1 MKIKKTKILFLL
13 FIILVLCNMGCK
25 NQRETPE
32 QQKERES
39 AEPDRQTSMFT
50 ASDELKVE
58 ETYYLND
65 FSRWEHYIDSDNMEE
80 AAEIQTDGNGRY
92 TWFLGVKCNENRE
105 YDTGENALYLLD
117 VYSHDNDSA
126 VSGDNAGNT
135 DSGNCG
141 GNVKSIKFTPKDIGV
156 SGAIGYIVSADVLAD
171 DSYMFR
177 WAEYELEDEMYC
189 QKSDKIIFT
198 DLKGNNSVNEFYSIF
213 VELGLEEYGKTI
225 LPCLPYASCHAV
237 STDKL
242 WVLNQY
248 RNEQLYIF
256 SQQGDVI
263 LERDVQGKQMFYEPI
278 VTDEAQL
285 ILPIY
290 DEGTEK
296 MQFFYAGL
304 SDGDWKKA
312 GEMNAA
318 PSDINQ
324 FYAMVDN
331 DIYYQ
336 VNSSNMISGNGLVRW
351 NIDTG
356 ERTWILK
363 YDVNGLAQYDTSVIF
378 VENKPV
384 CVFLGKSDGYGYKHY
399 MVSVSE
405 QKLQSDKDI
414 IVADLVGSCNQGEKA
429 AIIASMDSPD
439 CQYKYV
445 DASSQEEKDRIM
457 AELSN
462 KKGPQ
467 IMYVSMDDY
476 YNLIEKG
483 MLCDWYSFMDRS
495 LFADILPGVLELG
508 TVGNSLYGLPVGIR
522 VESMAVGRQLEDSE
536 WTIDTIVELMSE
548 GELNTSLR
556 SPYIFNNKDYL
567 EPDFVINSL
576 TKCAFNN
583 SFIIDWDTKT
593 AHFDDERFIKLLEL
607 TREDVSDIPAG
618 DAYDNDIIWAYLND
632 YPIVMNY
639 LSKAD
644 TDYIIMGFPNHAK
657 SGNYI
662 MPAGNGML
670 VINANITN
678 PEKVVLYIRKLMD
691 KQVQLDI
698 MNFCIGIQK
707 MNVQDFV
714 RTDDSGNK
722 IYMNL
727 YNTREYNEEKILSL
741 FNKAAEF
748 LEGCEPE
755 PQQYGVIN
763 RIILEELASMRNN
776 NKSTQDTA
784 KIINDRVEI
793 YLQE

>member
-13 FIILVLCNMGCK
+13 FTILVLCNVGCK

-65 FSRWEHYIDSDNMEE
+65 FCRWEHYIDSDNMEE

-92 TWFLGVKCNENRE
+92 TWFLGVKCNENKE
-105 YDTGENALYLLD
+105 YDTGENALYLLE
-117 VYSHDNDSA
+117 VYSQDNDST
-126 VSGDNAGNT
+126 VSADNAGNN
-135 DSGNCG
+135 DSGNCS

-213 VELGLEEYGKTI
+213 GELGLEEYGKTI

-237 STDKL
+237 STDRL

-248 RNEQLYIF
+248 QEQQLYIF

-263 LERDVQGKQMFYEPI
+263 LERDAQGKQMFYEPI
-278 VTDEAQL
+278 ITDEAQL
-285 ILPIY
+285 ILPVY
-290 DEGTEK
+290 DEDTEK
-296 MQFFYAGL
+296 MCFFYAGF

-363 YDVNGLAQYDTSVIF
+363 YDVNGLAQYDTSVVF

-462 KKGPQ
+462 KKAPQ

-476 YNLIEKG
+476 
-483 MLCDWYSFMDRS
+483 
-495 LFADILPGVLELG
+495 
-508 TVGNSLYGLPVGIR
+508 
-522 VESMAVGRQLEDSE
+522 
-536 WTIDTIVELMSE
+536 
-548 GELNTSLR
+548 
-556 SPYIFNNKDYL
+556 
-567 EPDFVINSL
+567 
-576 TKCAFNN
+576 
-583 SFIIDWDTKT
+583 II
-593 AHFDDERFIKLLEL
+593 
-607 TREDVSDIPAG
+607 
-618 DAYDNDIIWAYLND
+618 
-632 YPIVMNY
+632 
-639 LSKAD
+639 
-644 TDYIIMGFPNHAK
+644 
-657 SGNYI
+657 
-662 MPAGNGML
+662 
-670 VINANITN
+670 
-678 PEKVVLYIRKLMD
+678 
-691 KQVQLDI
+691 
-698 MNFCIGIQK
+698 
-707 MNVQDFV
+707 
-714 RTDDSGNK
+714 
-722 IYMNL
+722 
-727 YNTREYNEEKILSL
+727 
-741 FNKAAEF
+741 
-748 LEGCEPE
+748 
-755 PQQYGVIN
+755 
-763 RIILEELASMRNN
+763 
-776 NKSTQDTA
+776 
-784 KIINDRVEI
+784 
-793 YLQE
+793 

>member
-405 QKLQSDKDI
+405 QKLQSDKDV

>member
-1 MKIKKTKILFLL
+1 MRCLEKRCSVKKLFLL
-13 FIILVLCNMGCK
+13 LMVVVCCISGCNK
-25 NQRETPE
+25 NDDN
-32 QQKERES
+32 KESTAGKNDTGIS
-39 AEPDRQTSMFT
+39 AADRQTSMFT

-65 FSRWEHYIDSDNMEE
+65 FCRWEHYIDSDNMEE

-92 TWFLGVKCNENRE
+92 SWFLGVKCNENKE
-105 YDTGENALYLLD
+105 YDTGENALYLLE
-117 VYSHDNDSA
+117 VYSQDNDSA
-126 VSGDNAGNT
+126 VSADNAGNT

-198 DLKGNNSVNEFYSIF
+198 DLKGNNSVNEFFSIF
-213 VELGLEEYGKTI
+213 GELGLEEYGKTI

-237 STDKL
+237 STDRL

-248 RNEQLYIF
+248 QDQQLYIF

-278 VTDEAQL
+278 ITDEAQL
-285 ILPIY
+285 ILPVY
-290 DEGTEK
+290 DEDTEK
-296 MQFFYAGL
+296 MRFFYAGF

-445 DASSQEEKDRIM
+445 DASSQEERT
-457 AELSN
+457 ELWLSCQI
-462 KKGPQ
+462 KK
-467 IMYVSMDDY
+467 
-476 YNLIEKG
+476 
-483 MLCDWYSFMDRS
+483 
-495 LFADILPGVLELG
+495 VL
-508 TVGNSLYGLPVGIR
+508 R
-522 VESMAVGRQLEDSE
+522 
-536 WTIDTIVELMSE
+536 
-548 GELNTSLR
+548 
-556 SPYIFNNKDYL
+556 
-567 EPDFVINSL
+567 
-576 TKCAFNN
+576 
-583 SFIIDWDTKT
+583 
-593 AHFDDERFIKLLEL
+593 
-607 TREDVSDIPAG
+607 
-618 DAYDNDIIWAYLND
+618 
-632 YPIVMNY
+632 
-639 LSKAD
+639 
-644 TDYIIMGFPNHAK
+644 
-657 SGNYI
+657 
-662 MPAGNGML
+662 
-670 VINANITN
+670 
-678 PEKVVLYIRKLMD
+678 
-691 KQVQLDI
+691 
-698 MNFCIGIQK
+698 
-707 MNVQDFV
+707 
-714 RTDDSGNK
+714 
-722 IYMNL
+722 
-727 YNTREYNEEKILSL
+727 
-741 FNKAAEF
+741 
-748 LEGCEPE
+748 
-755 PQQYGVIN
+755 
-763 RIILEELASMRNN
+763 
-776 NKSTQDTA
+776 
-784 KIINDRVEI
+784 
-793 YLQE
+793 

>member
-13 FIILVLCNMGCK
+13 FTILVLCNMGCK

-32 QQKERES
+32 QQTERES
-39 AEPDRQTSMFT
+39 AEPGRQTSMFT

-92 TWFLGVKCNENRE
+92 SWFLGVKCNENKE
-105 YDTGENALYLLD
+105 YDTGENALYLLE

-177 WAEYELEDEMYC
+177 WAEYEFEDEMYC

-213 VELGLEEYGKTI
+213 GELGLEEYGQTI
-225 LPCLPYASCHAV
+225 LPCLPCASCHAV
-237 STDKL
+237 STDRL

-248 RNEQLYIF
+248 QEQQLYIF

-278 VTDEAQL
+278 ITDEAQL
-285 ILPIY
+285 ILPVY
-290 DEGTEK
+290 DEDTEK
-296 MQFFYAGL
+296 MCFFYAGF

-336 VNSSNMISGNGLVRW
+336 VNSSNMISGDGLVRW

-363 YDVNGLAQYDTSVIF
+363 YDVNGLAQYDTSVVF

-508 TVGNSLYGLPVGIR
+508 TVGNSLYGLPVGIM
-522 VESMAVGRQLEDSE
+522 VESMAVGRQLEDA
-536 WTIDTIVELMSE
+536 
-548 GELNTSLR
+548 
-556 SPYIFNNKDYL
+556 P
-567 EPDFVINSL
+567 
-576 TKCAFNN
+576 
-583 SFIIDWDTKT
+583 
-593 AHFDDERFIKLLEL
+593 
-607 TREDVSDIPAG
+607 
-618 DAYDNDIIWAYLND
+618 
-632 YPIVMNY
+632 
-639 LSKAD
+639 
-644 TDYIIMGFPNHAK
+644 HA
-657 SGNYI
+657 
-662 MPAGNGML
+662 ATTL
-670 VINANITN
+670 
-678 PEKVVLYIRKLMD
+678 
-691 KQVQLDI
+691 
-698 MNFCIGIQK
+698 
-707 MNVQDFV
+707 
-714 RTDDSGNK
+714 
-722 IYMNL
+722 
-727 YNTREYNEEKILSL
+727 
-741 FNKAAEF
+741 
-748 LEGCEPE
+748 
-755 PQQYGVIN
+755 
-763 RIILEELASMRNN
+763 
-776 NKSTQDTA
+776 
-784 KIINDRVEI
+784 
-793 YLQE
+793 

>member
-13 FIILVLCNMGCK
+13 FIILVLCNVGCK

-32 QQKERES
+32 QQRERES
-39 AEPDRQTSMFT
+39 VEPDRQTSMFT

-92 TWFLGVKCNENRE
+92 SWFLGVKCNENKE
-105 YDTGENALYLLD
+105 YDTGENALYLLE
-117 VYSHDNDSA
+117 VYSQDNDSA
-126 VSGDNAGNT
+126 VSADNAGNT

-198 DLKGNNSVNEFYSIF
+198 DLKGNNSVNEFFSIF
-213 VELGLEEYGKTI
+213 GELGLEEYGKTI

-237 STDKL
+237 STDRL

-248 RNEQLYIF
+248 QDQQLYIF

-278 VTDEAQL
+278 ITDEAQL
-285 ILPIY
+285 ILPVY
-290 DEGTEK
+290 DEDTEK
-296 MQFFYAGL
+296 MRFFYAGF

-483 MLCDWYSFMDRS
+483 MLCDWYSFMDKS

-522 VESMAVGRQLEDSE
+522 VESMAV
-536 WTIDTIVELMSE
+536 
-548 GELNTSLR
+548 
-556 SPYIFNNKDYL
+556 
-567 EPDFVINSL
+567 
-576 TKCAFNN
+576 
-583 SFIIDWDTKT
+583 
-593 AHFDDERFIKLLEL
+593 
-607 TREDVSDIPAG
+607 
-618 DAYDNDIIWAYLND
+618 
-632 YPIVMNY
+632 
-639 LSKAD
+639 
-644 TDYIIMGFPNHAK
+644 
-657 SGNYI
+657 
-662 MPAGNGML
+662 
-670 VINANITN
+670 
-678 PEKVVLYIRKLMD
+678 
-691 KQVQLDI
+691 
-698 MNFCIGIQK
+698 
-707 MNVQDFV
+707 
-714 RTDDSGNK
+714 
-722 IYMNL
+722 
-727 YNTREYNEEKILSL
+727 
-741 FNKAAEF
+741 
-748 LEGCEPE
+748 
-755 PQQYGVIN
+755 
-763 RIILEELASMRNN
+763 
-776 NKSTQDTA
+776 
-784 KIINDRVEI
+784 
-793 YLQE
+793 

>member
-13 FIILVLCNMGCK
+13 FIILVLCNVGCK

-32 QQKERES
+32 QQRERES
-39 AEPDRQTSMFT
+39 VEPDRQTSMFT

-105 YDTGENALYLLD
+105 YDTGENALYLLE
-117 VYSHDNDSA
+117 VYSQDNDSM
-126 VSGDNAGNT
+126 VSADNAGNT

-141 GNVKSIKFTPKDIGV
+141 GNVKSIRFTPKDIGV

-198 DLKGNNSVNEFYSIF
+198 DLKGNNSVNEFFSIF
-213 VELGLEEYGKTI
+213 GELGLEEYGKTI

-237 STDKL
+237 STDRL

-248 RNEQLYIF
+248 QDQQLYIF

-278 VTDEAQL
+278 ITDEAQL
-285 ILPIY
+285 ILPVY
-290 DEGTEK
+290 DEDTEK
-296 MQFFYAGL
+296 MRFFYAGF

-483 MLCDWYSFMDRS
+483 MLCDWYSFMDKS

-567 EPDFVINSL
+567 EPDFVINIL

-714 RTDDSGNK
+714 RTDASGNK

-727 YNTREYNEEKILSL
+727 YNTSEYNEEKILSL

-748 LEGCEPE
+748 PESCEPE
-755 PQQYGVIN
+755 RIGTGVRPRCPRN
-763 RIILEELASMRNN
+763 GTPGSDTCPKLLER
-776 NKSTQDTA
+776 
-784 KIINDRVEI
+784 
-793 YLQE
+793 

>member
-644 TDYIIMGFPNHAK
+644 TEYIIMGFPNHAK

>member
-80 AAEIQTDGNGRY
+80 AAEIQTNGNGRY

>member
-213 VELGLEEYGKTI
+213 EELGLEEYGKTI

-237 STDKL
+237 STDRL

-263 LERDVQGKQMFYEPI
+263 LEHDVQGKQVFYEPI
-278 VTDEAQL
+278 ITDEAQL
-285 ILPIY
+285 ILPVY

-363 YDVNGLAQYDTSVIF
+363 YDVNGLAQYDTSVVF

>member
-1 MKIKKTKILFLL
+1 
-13 FIILVLCNMGCK
+13 
-25 NQRETPE
+25 
-32 QQKERES
+32 
-39 AEPDRQTSMFT
+39 
-50 ASDELKVE
+50 
-58 ETYYLND
+58 
-65 FSRWEHYIDSDNMEE
+65 
-80 AAEIQTDGNGRY
+80 
-92 TWFLGVKCNENRE
+92 
-105 YDTGENALYLLD
+105 
-117 VYSHDNDSA
+117 
-126 VSGDNAGNT
+126 
-135 DSGNCG
+135 
-141 GNVKSIKFTPKDIGV
+141 
-156 SGAIGYIVSADVLAD
+156 
-171 DSYMFR
+171 
-177 WAEYELEDEMYC
+177 
-189 QKSDKIIFT
+189 
-198 DLKGNNSVNEFYSIF
+198 
-213 VELGLEEYGKTI
+213 
-225 LPCLPYASCHAV
+225 
-237 STDKL
+237 
-242 WVLNQY
+242 
-248 RNEQLYIF
+248 
-256 SQQGDVI
+256 
-263 LERDVQGKQMFYEPI
+263 MFYEPI

>member
-495 LFADILPGVLELG
+495 LFADILPGVLELR

>member
-213 VELGLEEYGKTI
+213 EELGLEEYGKTI

-237 STDKL
+237 STDRL

-263 LERDVQGKQMFYEPI
+263 LEHDVQGKQVFYEPI
-278 VTDEAQL
+278 ITDEAQL
-285 ILPIY
+285 ILPVY

-363 YDVNGLAQYDTSVIF
+363 YDVNGLAQYDTSVVF

-632 YPIVMNY
+632 YSIVMNY

>member
-13 FIILVLCNMGCK
+13 FTILVLCNMGCK

-32 QQKERES
+32 QQTERES

-92 TWFLGVKCNENRE
+92 SWFLGVKCNENKE
-105 YDTGENALYLLD
+105 YDTGENALYLLE

-177 WAEYELEDEMYC
+177 WAEYEFEDEMYC

-213 VELGLEEYGKTI
+213 GELGLEEYGQTI
-225 LPCLPYASCHAV
+225 LPCLPCASCHAV
-237 STDKL
+237 STDRL

-248 RNEQLYIF
+248 QEQQLYIF

-278 VTDEAQL
+278 ITDEAQL
-285 ILPIY
+285 ILPVY
-290 DEGTEK
+290 DEDTEK
-296 MQFFYAGL
+296 MCFFYAGF

-336 VNSSNMISGNGLVRW
+336 VNSSNMISGDGLVRW

-363 YDVNGLAQYDTSVIF
+363 YDVNGLAQYDTSVVF

-429 AIIASMDSPD
+429 AIIASMT
-439 CQYKYV
+439 
-445 DASSQEEKDRIM
+445 ARI
-457 AELSN
+457 
-462 KKGPQ
+462 
-467 IMYVSMDDY
+467 V
-476 YNLIEKG
+476 
-483 MLCDWYSFMDRS
+483 
-495 LFADILPGVLELG
+495 
-508 TVGNSLYGLPVGIR
+508 
-522 VESMAVGRQLEDSE
+522 
-536 WTIDTIVELMSE
+536 
-548 GELNTSLR
+548 NTSMLTLLHKRKRTELWLSCQIKKVLR
-556 SPYIFNNKDYL
+556 
-567 EPDFVINSL
+567 
-576 TKCAFNN
+576 
-583 SFIIDWDTKT
+583 
-593 AHFDDERFIKLLEL
+593 
-607 TREDVSDIPAG
+607 
-618 DAYDNDIIWAYLND
+618 
-632 YPIVMNY
+632 
-639 LSKAD
+639 
-644 TDYIIMGFPNHAK
+644 
-657 SGNYI
+657 
-662 MPAGNGML
+662 
-670 VINANITN
+670 
-678 PEKVVLYIRKLMD
+678 
-691 KQVQLDI
+691 
-698 MNFCIGIQK
+698 
-707 MNVQDFV
+707 
-714 RTDDSGNK
+714 
-722 IYMNL
+722 
-727 YNTREYNEEKILSL
+727 
-741 FNKAAEF
+741 
-748 LEGCEPE
+748 
-755 PQQYGVIN
+755 
-763 RIILEELASMRNN
+763 
-776 NKSTQDTA
+776 
-784 KIINDRVEI
+784 
-793 YLQE
+793 

>member
-13 FIILVLCNMGCK
+13 FIILVLCNVGCK

-32 QQKERES
+32 QQRERES
-39 AEPDRQTSMFT
+39 VEPDRQTSMFT

-105 YDTGENALYLLD
+105 YDTGENALYLLE
-117 VYSHDNDSA
+117 VYSQDNDSM
-126 VSGDNAGNT
+126 VSADNAGNT

-141 GNVKSIKFTPKDIGV
+141 GNVKSIRFTPKDIGV

-198 DLKGNNSVNEFYSIF
+198 DLKGNNSVNEFFSIF
-213 VELGLEEYGKTI
+213 GELGLEEYGKTI

-237 STDKL
+237 STDRL

-248 RNEQLYIF
+248 QDQQLYIF

-278 VTDEAQL
+278 ITDEAQL
-285 ILPIY
+285 ILPVY
-290 DEGTEK
+290 DEDTEK
-296 MQFFYAGL
+296 MRFFYAGF

-483 MLCDWYSFMDRS
+483 MLCDWYSFMDKS

-522 VESMAVGRQLEDSE
+522 VESMAVGRQLEDRE

-548 GELNTSLR
+548 GKLNTSLR

-714 RTDDSGNK
+714 RTDASGNK

-727 YNTREYNEEKILSL
+727 YNTSEYNEEKILSL

>member
-213 VELGLEEYGKTI
+213 VEVGLEEYGKTI

>member
-13 FIILVLCNMGCK
+13 FIILVLCNVGCK

-32 QQKERES
+32 QQREREFV
-39 AEPDRQTSMFT
+39 EPDRQTSMFT

-65 FSRWEHYIDSDNMEE
+65 FCRWEHYIDSDNKEE

-92 TWFLGVKCNENRE
+92 SWFLGVKCNENRE
-105 YDTGENALYLLD
+105 YDTGENALYLLE
-117 VYSHDNDSA
+117 VYSQDNDST
-126 VSGDNAGNT
+126 VSADNAGNN
-135 DSGNCG
+135 DSGNCS

-177 WAEYELEDEMYC
+177 WAEYEFEDEMYC

-213 VELGLEEYGKTI
+213 GELGLEEYGQTI

-237 STDKL
+237 STDRL

-248 RNEQLYIF
+248 QNQQLYIF

-278 VTDEAQL
+278 ITDEAQL
-285 ILPIY
+285 ILPVY
-290 DEGTEK
+290 DEDTEK
-296 MQFFYAGL
+296 MRFFYAGF

-336 VNSSNMISGNGLVRW
+336 VNSSNMISGNGL
-351 NIDTG
+351 
-356 ERTWILK
+356 
-363 YDVNGLAQYDTSVIF
+363 
-378 VENKPV
+378 
-384 CVFLGKSDGYGYKHY
+384 GYGYKHY
-399 MVSVSE
+399 MVSASE

-727 YNTREYNEEKILSL
+727 YNTSEYNEEKILSL